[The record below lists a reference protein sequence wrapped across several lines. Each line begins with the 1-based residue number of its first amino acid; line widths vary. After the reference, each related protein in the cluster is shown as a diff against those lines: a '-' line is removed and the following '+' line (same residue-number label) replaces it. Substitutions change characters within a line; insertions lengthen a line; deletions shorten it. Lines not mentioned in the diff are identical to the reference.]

1 MQSNRRKHWFRLSS
15 AKPALR
21 ERTNHASKNF
31 ASQGTPPKFSIE
43 RTINKLK
50 LLHANRRK
58 TLFRSAFAKHAV
70 RERKN
75 PNWFSSAAH
84 ATLSKESTE
93 SIVSEVPITLKT
105 QF

>member
-1 MQSNRRKHWFRLSS
+1 MQIEVKLYSAQPLLSTRY
-15 AKPALR
+15 AR
-21 ERTNHASKNF
+21 E
-31 ASQGTPPKFSIE
+31 
-43 RTINKLK
+43 
-50 LLHANRRK
+50 
-58 TLFRSAFAKHAV
+58 
-70 RERKN
+70 KN

>member
-1 MQSNRRKHWFRLSS
+1 MQIEVKLYS
-15 AKPALR
+15 AQPL
-21 ERTNHASKNF
+21 
-31 ASQGTPPKFSIE
+31 
-43 RTINKLK
+43 LK
-50 LLHANRRK
+50 K
-58 TLFRSAFAKHAV
+58 K
-70 RERKN
+70 KN

>member
-1 MQSNRRKHWFRLSS
+1 MQ
-15 AKPALR
+15 
-21 ERTNHASKNF
+21 
-31 ASQGTPPKFSIE
+31 IE
-43 RTINKLK
+43 VK
-50 LLHANRRK
+50 
-58 TLFRSAFAKHAV
+58 RSAFAKHAV

-93 SIVSEVPITLKT
+93 SIVSEVLITLKT